1 MAFVA
6 LSQQNNQ
13 QILSQL
19 ISESVIVDPQS
30 PKGRL
35 LNAAAT
41 LFRDRGFDKTTVRDL
56 AKAIGIQSG
65 SLFHH
70 YPNKQEILKQ
80 VMQQAIMLNINRVEM
95 ALSLNHTIKDK
106 LLALIL
112 CEFQAL
118 ILDTSAHI
126 SVLVFEWRSLS
137 DDNQAIML
145 KLRDEYEQYWLDVL
159 AQAKQQGMINIDHH
173 ILRRLLNGAINWSLN
188 WYKSD
193 GDLSLEQLADMTLQ
207 MVLNTEAT
215 KQTTIIN

>member
-6 LSQQNNQ
+6 LTQYNNE

-19 ISESVIVDPQS
+19 IHESIIVDPQS

-35 LNAAAT
+35 LGTAAT

-80 VMQQAIMLNINRVEM
+80 VMQQAILLNIRRVDL

-126 SVLVFEWRSLS
+126 SVLVFEWRALNKE
-137 DDNQAIML
+137 NQTIML
-145 KLRDEYEQYWLDVL
+145 ELRDEYEQYWIDVL
-159 AQAKQQGMINIDHH
+159 AQAQQQGMIDIDHH

-188 WYKSD
+188 WYKPN
-193 GDLSLEQLADMTLQ
+193 GDLSLEQLANMTLQ
-207 MVLNTEAT
+207 MVLNNHATT
-215 KQTTIIN
+215 KQQ

>member
-80 VMQQAIMLNINRVEM
+80 VMQQAIRLNIRRVEM
-95 ALSLNHTIKDK
+95 ALSLNDTIKDK

-188 WYKSD
+188 WYKAD

-215 KQTTIIN
+215 KPTTIIN

>member
-80 VMQQAIMLNINRVEM
+80 VMQQAIMLNIRRVEM

-137 DDNQAIML
+137 EDNQAIML

-188 WYKSD
+188 WYKAD

>member
-35 LNAAAT
+35 LSAAAT

-80 VMQQAIMLNINRVEM
+80 VMKQAIMLNIRRVEM

-137 DDNQAIML
+137 EDNQAIML

-188 WYKSD
+188 WYKAE
-193 GDLSLEQLADMTLQ
+193 GNLSLEQLADMTLQ

>member
-80 VMQQAIMLNINRVEM
+80 VMQQAIMLNIRRVEM

-137 DDNQAIML
+137 EDNQAIML

-159 AQAKQQGMINIDHH
+159 AQAQQQGMINIDHH

-188 WYKSD
+188 WYKAD

-215 KQTTIIN
+215 KQKTIIN